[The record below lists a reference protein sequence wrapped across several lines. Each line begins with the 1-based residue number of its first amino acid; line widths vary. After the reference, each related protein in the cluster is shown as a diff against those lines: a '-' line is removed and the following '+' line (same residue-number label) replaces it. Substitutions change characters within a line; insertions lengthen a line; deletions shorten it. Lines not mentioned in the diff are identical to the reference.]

1 MASTYSNLQAF
12 LYDKKS
18 IKGSTFTHT
27 CMKGGSYYLPPC
39 DLDEFHNLYIKD
51 LLNNKDL
58 HITEKH
64 REISPVLIDFDFRFE
79 QKYTERKYTNE
90 MIDKVVDLYINE
102 IGQYIELPKKVQ
114 VYVMEKSAPRLDKSL
129 IKDGIH
135 IMIPNIVT
143 RPSVQL
149 IVRENLLKQFGEIF
163 EPMNCCNTIEDI
175 YDECVIDKNNWL
187 MAGSKKTNNEAY
199 QTPYIAGGFI
209 FAPSDYLTE
218 VSYDPNL
225 PYLFVGEEIL
235 HSLRAYTFGWD
246 VFTPTENIVFHEY
259 TRASKPKIWTD
270 NPYYSDTAAFDKA
283 KYYLGIIKDK
293 NGLKD
298 EVKVNLDK
306 YGLGKSRTL
315 KDFFK
320 YTGVD
325 IDKKTVNTNF
335 CRPDNKAT
343 EEDIKQSN
351 EKNHVKENFIL
362 FKNSDYTIG
371 EQIGITAGIIFSV
384 IFLIILFN
392 YLKNKIKITI

>member
-1 MASTYSNLQAF
+1 MYKIYSHLFLIFHKINNMKPKPIKDAIFVSIASYRDDVCLSTI
-12 LYDKKS
+12 KS
-18 IKGSTFTHT
+18 IFENATNPKNVFLGICQQNKEDEDEDVQVGNENNPNIKTIRLKNYEAKGPTWARYLCATLWNGENYFMQIDSHT
-27 CMKGGSYYLPPC
+27 KFVKDWDTKCIKM
-39 DLDEFHNLYIKD
+39 IKD
-51 LLNNKDL
+51 LKDSGKSKKPIL
-58 HITEKH
+58 SHYP
-64 REISPVLIDFDFRFE
+64 REISDHDNY
-79 QKYTERKYTNE
+79 KDS
-90 MIDKVVDLYINE
+90 DKKMV
-102 IGQYIELPKKVQ
+102 
-114 VYVMEKSAPRLDKSL
+114 PRMCKAFWNNRGMLSFM
-129 IKDGIH
+129 GAE
-135 IMIPNIVT
+135 T
-143 RPSVQL
+143 R
-149 IVRENLLKQFGEIF
+149 
-163 EPMNCCNTIEDI
+163 D
-175 YDECVIDKNNWL
+175 
-187 MAGSKKTNNEAY
+187 TNNEAY